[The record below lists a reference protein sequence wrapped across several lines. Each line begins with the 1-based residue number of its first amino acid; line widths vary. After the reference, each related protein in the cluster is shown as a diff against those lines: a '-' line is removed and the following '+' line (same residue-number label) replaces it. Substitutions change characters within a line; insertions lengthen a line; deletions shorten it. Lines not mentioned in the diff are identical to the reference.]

1 MNCLTI
7 KSKLKPLWLLLTITV
22 SLGALYIII
31 IPPWQSPDEPTHYE
45 YAAVLARSGRFWDP
59 QPDPDLQ
66 EQVIASLDR
75 HDYWRWVGVKRPYP
89 LPTTFRTTPF
99 LSAAPSQIGK
109 NPPGYYLPA
118 SLVIKI
124 FAANSLLTRFY
135 ALRALSL
142 IFSLLTVV
150 MVFLCA
156 REIFPDNRYLCQGS
170 AAMAAFLPQFLVIGT
185 SVSPDPL
192 INLFGAVLI
201 YFVIRFQQS
210 GISPG
215 RFLWL
220 CLIFGVG
227 LLVSYKFLILLP
239 PLVLSVWL
247 CLPAGG
253 ARGFFSLKTL
263 LRAVVIV
270 LIIILGYSLLVWYF
284 PQIAR
289 LFLMRI
295 IILFSTLYNFF
306 TGLAYYPQ
314 GYWGW
319 FNRELFKS
327 FWLKYGW
334 MKFELPAGFYLFLQ
348 FFSLGALA
356 GNILFL
362 IKWFRGRSKLS
373 SGQRRGILILIIYAL
388 ATLGAYYLFW
398 GLRGGASTTA
408 QGRHLFIALPAW
420 SILFV
425 FGWTRLFPGRW
436 RQPVISILTA
446 LFLALGLFSLFGSIV
461 PVFH

>member
-1 MNCLTI
+1 MIL
-7 KSKLKPLWLLLTITV
+7 SAFAALAAA
-22 SLGALYIII
+22 LGMLYLIF

-45 YAAVLARSGRFWDP
+45 YAAVLARSERFWDP

-75 HDYWRWVGVKRPYP
+75 HDYWRWVGVERPYP

-156 REIFPDNRYLCQGS
+156 REIFPDNRYLCLGS
-170 AAMAAFLPQFLVIGT
+170 AAFIAFLPQFLVIGT

-210 GISPG
+210 GISSG

-247 CLPAGG
+247 CLPAGR
-253 ARGFFSLKTL
+253 RGFFSLKTL
-263 LRAVVIV
+263 LGALVIL
-270 LIIILGYSLLVWYF
+270 LIIILGYALLVWYF
-284 PQIAR
+284 PRIAR

-295 IILFSTLYNFF
+295 IILFSTLYNFC
-306 TGLAYYPQ
+306 TGIAYFPR
-314 GYWGW
+314 GFWGW

-334 MKFELPAGFYLFLQ
+334 LKFELPAGFYLFLQ

-408 QGRHLFIALPAW
+408 QGRHLFIVLPAW
-420 SILFV
+420 SVLFV
-425 FGWTRLFPGRW
+425 FGWSRLAPERHRKKMVVG
-436 RQPVISILTA
+436 LTV
-446 LFLALGLFSLFGSIV
+446 LFLIV
-461 PVFH
+461 TISVLIDIICRYMQ